1 MRNQTIAQEGVERRY
16 GGQTLK
22 AKTQPADEPGARIK
36 YAARKARRGIPPS
49 VQDSFPT
56 TGSAAVRRGCCAGCG
71 QSRYTDRAC
80 IGYVLIQMCIRDSD
94 ALTPKKRGPKVV
106 VSPLLLEKD
115 VYKRQRQ

>member
-80 IGYVLIQMCIRDSD
+80 IGYVLIHLHKDKQLSLPCPQENDSC
-94 ALTPKKRGPKVV
+94 RSKVF
-106 VSPLLLEKD
+106 PFG
-115 VYKRQRQ
+115 